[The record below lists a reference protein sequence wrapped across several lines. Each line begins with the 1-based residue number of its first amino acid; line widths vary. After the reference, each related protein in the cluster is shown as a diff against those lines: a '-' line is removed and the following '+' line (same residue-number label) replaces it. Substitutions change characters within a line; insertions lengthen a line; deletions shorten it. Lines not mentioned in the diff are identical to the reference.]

1 MKRPPQGDLSAI
13 GTILGVAF
21 VAAFL
26 ILGVLPFLVRKL
38 SEARILTN
46 SVFIAALA
54 FTLLPLFVNPYSLAA
69 PARHSSRASA
79 CWW

>member
-26 ILGVLPFLVRKL
+26 ILGVLCLNLLHHDGSL
-38 SEARILTN
+38 SLKSEDLIPQVIRLSFDIPPHLWRF
-46 SVFIAALA
+46 S
-54 FTLLPLFVNPYSLAA
+54 LLFEDLSLL
-69 PARHSSRASA
+69 HL
-79 CWW
+79 